1 MTRRIYNLK
10 FKIYKAGFTLLELLV
25 VVAIIGILT
34 AVSIFAL
41 QGARE
46 SSRDAKRKSDLELI
60 KSGLELYKSDC
71 GDYPQSLTT
80 GQSLMGDG
88 MPTSCALA
96 NEYISTVPADPTSGR
111 IYSYTRNLS
120 DVTKYILCAALEQV
134 PTTTPGPGC
143 GSCGGLPCNYQ
154 VTNP

>member
-1 MTRRIYNLK
+1 MTNNNAFHK
-10 FKIYKAGFTLLELLV
+10 GFTLLELLV

-71 GDYPQSLTT
+71 GVYPLALGTVLTGPPP
-80 GQSLMGDG
+80 GQGIPS
-88 MPTSCALA
+88 SCAQT
-96 NEYISTVPADPTSGR
+96 NVYISAVPADPTSTR
-111 IYSYTRNLS
+111 SYSYTRNGA
-120 DVTKYILCAALEQV
+120 DPTKYILCASLEQA
-134 PTTTPGPGC
+134 PTTLPGPGC
-143 GSCGGLPCNYQ
+143 GGCGSIACNYQ